1 MTCNCR
7 TYSFLEYTVFI
18 VCLRLFY
25 SSVNKNLKAEGI
37 ETFSQ
42 EDLVHS
48 IPLVF
53 GQRHEEE

>member
-1 MTCNCR
+1 
-7 TYSFLEYTVFI
+7 
-18 VCLRLFY
+18 LRLFY